1 MKRQLL
7 VLASMLTSM
16 LAIWVCAMLVIGLS
30 ALEMPR
36 AAAQQRT
43 PSSKPAVRSE
53 LLVSTEWLASHL
65 NDPKIVVLHIA
76 RERAHYDQGHI
87 PGARFI
93 AWNELTTT
101 RDGLLNELPTVED
114 LQKLFER
121 VGASDEARLVLYG
134 DNVPL
139 SAARAYFTLDYL
151 GHGDHTALLDGGVE
165 KWKAEQRALS
175 TDAPP
180 VKAARL
186 TPHPRPQAVVD
197 LKTML
202 QLSRAAASSSSSPSG
217 TTLIDARPADDYT
230 GARGGGAARSG
241 HIPGAESLHW
251 LQSVM
256 SKENTTLRPVEELR
270 KLYETSGI
278 PPSGKI
284 VTYCGSGVQASYAYF
299 VAKYLGYDTAMYDG
313 SFSEWSKAEGTTVIT
328 GKERK

>member
-1 MKRQLL
+1 MKHLSS
-7 VLASMLTSM
+7 V
-16 LAIWVCAMLVIGLS
+16 LAIWVCAMLITGLS
-30 ALEMPR
+30 LLETPR
-36 AAAQQRT
+36 SAAQQQAQ
-43 PSSKPAVRSE
+43 SSKPAVRSE
-53 LLVSTEWLASHL
+53 MLVSTDWLASHL
-65 NDPKIVVLHIA
+65 NDPKVVVLHIA

-93 AWNELTTT
+93 AWNELAIT
-101 RDGLLNELPTVED
+101 RNGLQNELPTVEE
-114 LQKLFER
+114 LQKLFEEA
-121 VGASDEARLVLYG
+121 GASDDARLVLYG

-151 GHGDHTALLDGGVE
+151 GHGDHTALLDGGIE
-165 KWKAEQRALS
+165 KWKAEQRTLS

-202 QLSRAAASSSSSPSG
+202 QLSRAASSASSSSSSSG
-217 TTLIDARPADDYT
+217 TTLIDARPAEDYT
-230 GARGGGAARSG
+230 GARGGGSARSG

-251 LQSVM
+251 LQSVA

-270 KLYETSGI
+270 KLYEASGI

-299 VAKYLGYDTAMYDG
+299 VAKYLGYDAAMYDG
-313 SFSEWSKAEGTTVIT
+313 SFSEWSKTEGAPVVS